1 MPTKASEVIT
11 DALEDLVEEQEEAD
25 VPQAEGRAGIRAL
38 NDMMFDWAV
47 NGIDLGYTEIDDLG
61 GVLTVPP
68 GAIRGIKANL
78 AMDLATKYEITP
90 TPGLIKKAKEGYRT
104 CVLLASERAS
114 MEYPSTLP
122 QGSGN
127 TYPSYAD
134 NTFYPDLEDTILTET
149 GGSIA
154 LEADT
159 EES

>member
-38 NDMMFDWAV
+38 NDMMFDWAA
-47 NGIDLGYTEIDDLG
+47 NGIYLGFTEISDLGDP
-61 GVLTVPP
+61 LTVPP

-78 AMDLATKYEITP
+78 AIDLATKYNIEP
-90 TPGLIKKAKEGYRT
+90 SSSLVKKAREGFRT
-104 CVLLASERAS
+104 CQALSVDSNA
-114 MEYPSTLP
+114 MEFPSTLP

-134 NTFYPDLEDTILTET
+134 DTFYPDLEDTILTET
-149 GGSIA
+149 GGSVA